1 MVKHSEEKCLAS
13 GIKIIP
19 GDTRHNN
26 AIRDMLKSGV
36 AHHCR
41 VCHKKW
47 DEVQQELKNP
57 SAKSS
62 SSSDNRIC
70 SVSLCLGIGI
80 GIGCTLLTWF
90 ANKRKV

>member
-1 MVKHSEEKCLAS
+1 MVKHSEEQCLAS

-26 AIRDMLKSGV
+26 AIRAMLKSGV
-36 AHHCR
+36 AHHCK
-41 VCHKKW
+41 VCQKKW
-47 DEVQQELKNP
+47 NEVQEELKNP
-57 SAKSS
+57 RAKSS

-70 SVSLCLGIGI
+70 SISLCVGIA
-80 GIGCTLLTWF
+80 IGCSLLIWF